1 MTEQTLFISLN
12 ALMWA
17 YLAYRFARAA
27 RSKRITRGES
37 LIGWGVFFTLYLSVL
52 LTVDALETAIDAAFG
67 GLPIALAMRTLS
79 MFTAVVLVHVGMRK
93 LHDEWQTLKRALLLF
108 TGLGLSGLAVFFVW
122 SAATRAV
129 SAAEISLVV
138 RVVRDVVLIGWL
150 MILLIPPAITMYMR
164 EITRPPRFRAIII
177 LLAYTALLLQFFSEL
192 ASLTALIHGSETA
205 AGFLRMERVSSYS
218 AYLLFFAMLIP
229 YNVLLPLFYPRLM
242 YTYVRMRRLSKRVAP
257 NAYVYEKMV
266 EMTQPEDLEVA
277 IYSHVIAVLDHYQ
290 RLPENSPL
298 RAQIQG
304 IIDKNWYGDHH
315 DLARGLIKVRL

>member
-17 YLAYRFARAA
+17 YLAYRFTRAA

-93 LHDEWQTLKRALLLF
+93 LHDVRQTLKRALLLF
-108 TGLGLSGLAVFFVW
+108 TGLGLSGLALFFVW

-138 RVVRDVVLIGWL
+138 RVLRDVVLIGWL
-150 MILLIPPAITMYMR
+150 VILLMPPAYVMYMR
-164 EITRPPRFRAIII
+164 ETTRPPRFRAIII
-177 LLAYTALLLQFFSEL
+177 LLAYIALLLQFFSEL
-192 ASLTALIHGSETA
+192 ASLAALTYGSETA
-205 AGFLRMERVSSYS
+205 SGFVRMERVSSYI
-218 AYLLFFAMLIP
+218 AYLLFLAMLIP
-229 YNVLLPLFYPRLM
+229 YGALLRLFYPRLM
-242 YTYVRMRRLSKRVAP
+242 YTYLRLRHLSKRVAP
-257 NAYVYEKMV
+257 NAFLYEKA
-266 EMTQPEDLEVA
+266 TDLKQPEDLEVA
-277 IYSHVIAVLDHYQ
+277 TYSHVIAILDRYQ
-290 RLPENSPL
+290 SLPENSPL
-298 RAQIQG
+298 RAQIQAVV
-304 IIDKNWYGDHH
+304 DQHRDGDFDELH
-315 DLARGLIKVRL
+315 RGLMKVRV